1 MKRTIDISEEENT
14 ITITHHLPG
23 EIHSIDVEFGF
34 YLDGEEDE
42 KWKSTQENLN
52 SLN

>member
-1 MKRTIDISEEENT
+1 MNKTIDISEEENA

-34 YLDGEEDE
+34 YLGDEEDE
-42 KWKSTQENLN
+42 QWKSTQENLN